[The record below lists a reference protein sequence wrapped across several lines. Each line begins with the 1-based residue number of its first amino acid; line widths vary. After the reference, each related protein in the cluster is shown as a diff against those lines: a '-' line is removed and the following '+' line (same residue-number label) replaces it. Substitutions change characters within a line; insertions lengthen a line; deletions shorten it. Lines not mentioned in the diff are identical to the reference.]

1 MIPTSGGGSSTGVGK
16 EPVQGHI
23 ACRGRARPQTS
34 HLTTFRSLKK
44 TTSFKIEIWAVCRT
58 FATGL
63 IAVLS
68 KALSTS
74 ICFSSLFCMTVL
86 CPGLTSSFIIQIF
99 VQSLPSP
106 AKQDPLKQWQ
116 LPSFPRVYGRGW
128 EGGEQ
133 TSKQINQY
141 CHYTD

>member
-1 MIPTSGGGSSTGVGK
+1 MLGKGPGAAEGLLPPWSTMVPTEGAGFPTGMGK
-16 EPVQGHI
+16 EPAHGHTACKWQGQ
-23 ACRGRARPQTS
+23 ASNLA
-34 HLTTFRSLKK
+34 TFRSLKK

-99 VQSLPSP
+99 VQSLPPP
-106 AKQDPLKQWQ
+106 ARQDPMKQMAMAQ
-116 LPSFPRVYGRGW
+116 LS
-128 EGGEQ
+128 
-133 TSKQINQY
+133 
-141 CHYTD
+141 